1 MSDFKYHEVIPENLR
16 TEYSEYDNID
26 FILSFPNRSMNVG
39 SVCIEGELIVQQNG
53 SFIVDQDI
61 KLDHLVGSH
70 SLWESITTTA
80 NASAGGQVL
89 ENLTEYPRYAKMG
102 NAATMGQGD
111 ACNSENV
118 CELKTPFDQMTID
131 ALQCEV
137 PVSQPT
143 LPVRLA
149 PDFSCKP
156 LMCLNSGRGS
166 LPHRRSGDLRVS
178 VNLAR
183 VNAVL
188 FGVGVSAQ
196 TTYVLKDLKLTFTSV
211 PDDGSNEPVVLKT
224 KLGITQ
230 SIQTGFANVQTRV
243 PAVCSAMTASFQV
256 QVNANTPKNNNLDL
270 NKVPNLTQTQ
280 FLWNDSTNTLIS
292 YIIKSNS
299 EVIDRAISSM
309 VDTGKNSLSTQNLA
323 NNNGFLLGL
332 DFDSQVDLS
341 NQKFSLQL
349 TSDINS
355 GIPMIVYM
363 YFHSQVN
370 L

>member
-1 MSDFKYHEVIPENLR
+1 MTDFKYHEVIPENLR
-16 TEYSEYDNID
+16 TSYTEYDNVD
-26 FILSFPNRSMNVG
+26 FLLSFPNRSVNVG
-39 SVCIEGELIVQQNG
+39 SVCIEGELEVRENG
-53 SFIVDQDI
+53 AFIVAEDI
-61 KLDHLVGSH
+61 KLDHLAGSH

-80 NASAGGQVL
+80 NASSGGQVL
-89 ENLTEYPRYAKMG
+89 ENLNEYPRYAKMG

-131 ALQCEV
+131 ALQCEK
-137 PVSQPT
+137 PVTQPT
-143 LPVRLA
+143 LPVQLN

-156 LMCLNSGRGS
+156 LICLNSGRGAI
-166 LPHRRSGDLRVS
+166 PHRRSGDVRVS

-188 FGVGVSAQ
+188 FGIGVSAQ
-196 TTYVLKDLKLTFTSV
+196 TTYALKDLKLTFTSV

-230 SIQTGFANVQTRV
+230 SVATGFANVQTRV
-243 PAVCSAMTASFQV
+243 PAVCTAMTASFQV
-256 QVNANTPKNNNLDL
+256 QQNSNTKKNNNLAL

-292 YIIKSNS
+292 YIIKSDT

-323 NNNGFLLGL
+323 NNNGFLVGL
-332 DFDSQVDLS
+332 DFDMPVDLS
-341 NQKFSLQL
+341 SQKFSLQL
-349 TSDINS
+349 TSGITS
-355 GIPMIVYM
+355 GVPMIVYM
-363 YFHSQVN
+363 YFHSQVAV
-370 L
+370 